1 MKKLLLTFVSA
12 LILTSLF
19 ALPLT
24 VLIFQQSAE
33 LADKVAAWNKQ
44 CGNKPSYD
52 DVCMKKRYEIS
63 GELGQFIALVNDELN
78 GSVSADASDD
88 FVKEY
93 NGRRKIMEHE
103 VRLALY
109 NIKCL
114 GRPASD
120 PQCSAELAAI
130 DVEKAAL
137 QAEYKQTH
145 AVFDGTWIS
154 IPVSSP
160 LPKKP

>member
-137 QAEYKQTH
+137 QTEYKQTH